1 MRQHQSS
8 SWPFI
13 QGHSFLTATDIS
25 QKSLGCLNLN
35 FICSIILFSREK
47 TINMLFILGHL
58 TKMATMSI
66 KYNKIKYND
75 KIRYDVLGQVWYLI
89 VLISDLCLLSYFC
102 FAPFLN
108 IIVGST
114 VAQW

>member
-1 MRQHQSS
+1 M
-8 SWPFI
+8 
-13 QGHSFLTATDIS
+13 IS
-25 QKSLGCLNLN
+25 
-35 FICSIILFSREK
+35 
-47 TINMLFILGHL
+47 ILGHL
-58 TKMATMSI
+58 PKMATMSI

-102 FAPFLN
+102 FALFLN
-108 IIVGST
+108 IIVRRA